1 MPLGLLATTFLI
13 LGLLI
18 QPLQLAAAQAS
29 DTCQSGT
36 KEIPGGGTRD
46 RLAELVVLEAIWT
59 AWPTPGKRSSA
70 NQWQG
75 GWATGHKSVR
85 LCH

>member
-29 DTCQSGT
+29 DTCQSG
-36 KEIPGGGTRD
+36 K
-46 RLAELVVLEAIWT
+46 
-59 AWPTPGKRSSA
+59 KRSPA
-70 NQWQG
+70 VG
-75 GWATGHKSVR
+75 REIA
-85 LCH
+85 